1 MGSCVFLA
9 EISHLGRGRLHAV
22 RQLEARQ
29 AGGQFGVV
37 GPGQV
42 MGLVFFSQAVKQ
54 MTLVGRCHARRQRQ
68 VVDGGGGRAQ
78 NVPLIGGGH
87 IAT

>member
-1 MGSCVFLA
+1 
-9 EISHLGRGRLHAV
+9 
-22 RQLEARQ
+22 
-29 AGGQFGVV
+29 
-37 GPGQV
+37 